1 MIKITADFDLSAL
14 DKLIDQK
21 VDTWLD
27 SIMEKYRKAGKQ
39 FTERARSRTKAAHHS
54 FGNITWNLRSS
65 IGYLLVYNGVV
76 KESYFPTLQ
85 GAPEGS
91 GKGDEY
97 AREIASYVNDGQG
110 VLLVCVAGMEYAY
123 FVQSKG
129 YDVIKGS
136 SVYFDQELT
145 SMLGI

>member
-14 DKLIDQK
+14 DRLIDRE

-27 SIMEKYRKAGKQ
+27 SIMEKYRKAGRQ
-39 FTERARSRTKAAHHS
+39 FTERARSRTKEAHGS

-65 IGYLLVYNGVV
+65 IGYLLIYNGKVI
-76 KESYFPTLQ
+76 ESYFPTLQ

-91 GKGDEY
+91 VTGDAY

>member
-14 DKLIDQK
+14 DRLIDQK

-39 FTERARSRTKAAHHS
+39 FAERARSRTKAAHHS

-65 IGYLLVYNGVV
+65 IGYLLLKDGVV
-76 KESYFPTLQ
+76 QESYFPTLQ

-91 GKGDEY
+91 VTGDAY
-97 AREIASYVNDGQG
+97 AREIAADSSFDKGI
-110 VLLVCVAGMEYAY
+110 VLICVAGMDYAY

-129 YDVIKGS
+129 FDVIKGS